1 MDFIKEEEAPPLLA
15 LASLTLSSP
24 IPSQPF
30 PFLKLPREIR
40 DMIYD
45 YAILRNTTRRLVI
58 SNHQV
63 FDRPQRP
70 VNAYLGCANFWGT
83 ISTELFH
90 VNYQIYHEALEL
102 FYSTSFFDFTIG
114 TTVSLVNA
122 TIRDTLTPWARNLIR
137 NIGLHM
143 YFFCSHSDHF
153 TLDYEEERR
162 KGFEAAVKLLPNVKR
177 VELTLEVSGITVPEH
192 QVKELVAR
200 AFRIVSPFRKV
211 DRLILKDHGDE
222 TAQQNRIWRK
232 VREALGCLGEERGDV
247 TPTLH

>member
-1 MDFIKEEEAPPLLA
+1 MDFIEEEEAFPLLA

-24 IPSQPF
+24 IPSRPF

-45 YAILRNTTRRLVI
+45 YAILRDTTRRLAI
-58 SNHQV
+58 SSHQV

-70 VNAYLGCANFWGT
+70 LNAWLGCANFWGM
-83 ISTELFH
+83 ISTKLFH
-90 VNYQIYHEALEL
+90 VNYQIYREALEL
-102 FYSTSFFDFTIG
+102 FYSTSFFDFTMG

-122 TIRDTLTPWARNLIR
+122 TIRDTFTPLARTLIR

-162 KGFEAAVKLLPNVKR
+162 KGFKAAIKLLPNVKR

-192 QVKELVAR
+192 QVKEVVAR
-200 AFRIVSPFRKV
+200 ALRIVSPLSKS
-211 DRLILKDHGDE
+211 DRLILKNSGDE
-222 TAQQNRIWRK
+222 TPQQNRIWRK
-232 VREALGCLGEERGDV
+232 VREALGCWGEERGDV